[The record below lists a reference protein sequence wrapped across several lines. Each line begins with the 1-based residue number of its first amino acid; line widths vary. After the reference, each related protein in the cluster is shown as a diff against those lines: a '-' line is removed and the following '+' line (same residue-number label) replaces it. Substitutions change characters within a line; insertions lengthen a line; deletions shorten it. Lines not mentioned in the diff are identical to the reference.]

1 VRERNERKILAPLL
15 CGIFCACAS
24 PFGARDALTADQHH
38 RFGAIYEEHGLP
50 DDAIGEYKRA
60 ARLRP
65 ADPENWMAIGD
76 IQFKRESYALAARYF
91 RRALKVSP
99 RHVGALNNLAMT
111 YLERNKDLG
120 EAERLAQEALRQEG
134 PLKPYV
140 LDTLA
145 KIYEREGRLREA
157 SAAASQAAAAQAAA
171 VQSGAD
177 AASRDVTLLP
187 RP

>member
-1 VRERNERKILAPLL
+1 MAPLFSGML
-15 CGIFCACAS
+15 VCACA
-24 PFGARDALTADQHH
+24 PFWRQDALTADQHH
-38 RFGAIYEEHGLP
+38 RFGVIYEEHGLS
-50 DDAIGEYKRA
+50 DDAINEYRRA

-65 ADPENWMAIGD
+65 DDPENWMAIGD
-76 IQFKRESYALAARYF
+76 IQFERGSYAVAARCF
-91 RRALKVSP
+91 RRALKVAP

-111 YLERNKDLG
+111 FLERNKDLG
-120 EAERLAQEALRQEG
+120 EAERLAQEALREES

-157 SAAASQAAAAQAAA
+157 SATAAQAAAAQAAA
-171 VQSGAD
+171 AP
-177 AASRDVTLLP
+177 AASRDVTFLP